1 MFGFEEDAAL
11 ANSGID
17 KEIEIGKVTDFLL
30 VLHEEI
36 RHDWIVTV
44 GVVFRE
50 VVEGYSGLQI
60 ERFGEEVIG
69 KIECV
74 AGNNFWNV

>member
-11 ANSGID
+11 ANSGVD
-17 KEIEIGKVTDFLL
+17 KEIEIGKITDFLL
-30 VLHEEI
+30 VLYEEI

-74 AGNNFWNV
+74 AGNNFRHV